1 MPWRSAVKSS
11 RMDLKSPDPMKGIL
25 LKVASVVVFLC
36 MSTLI
41 KAAGKDI
48 PAGQITFLRSAFAM
62 VPILAFLA
70 MHGQLRDAFRT
81 NDILGHF
88 RRGFVGILAMGFGFY
103 GLVHLP
109 LPESIALGYALPLVT
124 VVVAAVVLKERVGV
138 YRWTAVLVGLVG
150 VGIISWPRLT
160 LFREGGFGSSEAMGA
175 LAMLAFAVLG
185 SFAMVLVRKLVQT
198 ERTPT
203 IVLYF
208 SLFASLFSLAT
219 LPFGWVDLGWKGL
232 VMMTLAGFCG
242 GIAQILL
249 TSSYRYADVSTIA
262 PFEYTSIL
270 LGIVIGYVLFDDIPT
285 RTMLI
290 GTVIVIS
297 AGIFIIW
304 REHKLGL
311 ERRRARKH
319 MTPQG

>member
-1 MPWRSAVKSS
+1 
-11 RMDLKSPDPMKGIL
+11 MDMQSPNPMKGIF

-62 VPILAFLA
+62 VPIVVFLGVQ
-70 MHGQLRDAFRT
+70 GQLRDAFRT
-81 NDILGHF
+81 NDVFGHF
-88 RRGFVGILAMGFGFY
+88 KRGFVGILSMGFGFY

-124 VVVAAVVLKERVGV
+124 VVIAAIFLKERVGV
-138 YRWTAVLVGLVG
+138 YRWSAVLIGLVG

-160 LFREGGFGSSEAMGA
+160 LFREGGFGSTEAMGA

-185 SFAMVLVRKLVQT
+185 SCAMVLVRKLVQT

-208 SLFASLFSLAT
+208 SLFASIFSLGT
-219 LPFGWVDLGWKGL
+219 LPFGWSELSWPSLGL
-232 VMMTLAGFCG
+232 MALAGFCG
-242 GIAQILL
+242 GVAQLLL

-262 PFEYTSIL
+262 PFEYTSIV
-270 LGIVIGYVLFDDIPT
+270 LGLIIGYFLFDDVPT
-285 RTMLI
+285 STMLI
-290 GTVIVIS
+290 GTAIVVS
-297 AGIFIIW
+297 AGIFVIL
-304 REHKLGL
+304 REHRLDLK
-311 ERRRARKH
+311 RRAEMRHKL
-319 MTPQG
+319 PQG

>member
-1 MPWRSAVKSS
+1 MDTPSS
-11 RMDLKSPDPMKGIL
+11 DPMKGIF

-41 KAAGKDI
+41 KAAGKDL

-70 MHGQLRDAFRT
+70 ANGQLRDAFRT
-81 NDILGHF
+81 DDIFGHF
-88 RRGFVGILAMGFGFY
+88 KRGFVGILSMGFGFY
-103 GLVHLP
+103 GLIHLP

-124 VVVAAVVLKERVGV
+124 VVIAAIFLKERVGI
-138 YRWTAVLVGLVG
+138 YRWTAVLIGLAG

-175 LAMLAFAVLG
+175 LAMMAFAVLG
-185 SFAMVLVRKLVQT
+185 SCAMVLVRKLVQT

-219 LPFGWVDLGWKGL
+219 LPFGWIVLSWPSLGL
-232 VMMTLAGFCG
+232 MALAGFCG
-242 GIAQILL
+242 GIAQLLL

-262 PFEYTSIL
+262 PFEYTSIV
-270 LGIVIGYVLFDDIPT
+270 LGLIIGYFLFGDVPT
-285 RTMLI
+285 SAMLV
-290 GTVIVIS
+290 GTAIVVS
-297 AGIFIIW
+297 AGIFVIF
-304 REHKLGL
+304 REHRLDLK
-311 ERRRARKH
+311 RRAELRHKL
-319 MTPQG
+319 PQG

>member
-1 MPWRSAVKSS
+1 MDTQSS
-11 RMDLKSPDPMKGIL
+11 DPMKGIF

-41 KAAGKDI
+41 KAAGKDL

-70 MHGQLRDAFRT
+70 AHGQLRDAFRT
-81 NDILGHF
+81 NDIFGHF
-88 RRGFVGILAMGFGFY
+88 KRGFVGILSMGFGFY
-103 GLVHLP
+103 GLIHLP

-124 VVVAAVVLKERVGV
+124 VVIAAIFLKERVGI
-138 YRWTAVLVGLVG
+138 YRWTAVLVGLAG

-160 LFREGGFGSSEAMGA
+160 LFRDGGFGSSEAMGA

-185 SFAMVLVRKLVQT
+185 SCAMVLVRKLVQT

-208 SLFASLFSLAT
+208 SLFASIFSLAT
-219 LPFGWVDLGWKGL
+219 LPFGWIALSWPSLGL
-232 VMMTLAGFCG
+232 MALAGFCG
-242 GIAQILL
+242 GIAQLLL

-262 PFEYTSIL
+262 PFEYTSIV
-270 LGIVIGYVLFDDIPT
+270 LGLIIGYFLFGDVPT
-285 RTMLI
+285 GAMLI
-290 GTVIVIS
+290 GTAIVVS
-297 AGIFIIW
+297 AGIFVIF
-304 REHKLGL
+304 REHRLDLKRGAELRHKL
-311 ERRRARKH
+311 
-319 MTPQG
+319 PQG